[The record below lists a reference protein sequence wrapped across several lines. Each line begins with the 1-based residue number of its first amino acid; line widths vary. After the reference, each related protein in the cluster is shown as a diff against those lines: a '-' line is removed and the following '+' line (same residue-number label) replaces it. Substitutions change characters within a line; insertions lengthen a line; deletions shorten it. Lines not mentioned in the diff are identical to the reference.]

1 MTATTSKSEIMK
13 GAVVGGVINAIING
27 VINWFQV
34 KGKTDLFLTVDNIT
48 NTEHTVLGGAVMLA
62 TSLAAILTLI
72 GYFTVKSKNKPPFYP
87 KAVGLTL
94 RNTFFAFGLMVTIG
108 VMVQRIFGSVA
119 VTPIASVILVGIIAG
134 VVAGVIDYM
143 TKKELLS

>member
-1 MTATTSKSEIMK
+1 MK

-34 KGKTDLFLTVDNIT
+34 KGKTELFLTVDNIT

-62 TSLAAILTLI
+62 TSLAAILSII
-72 GYFTVKSKNKPPFYP
+72 GYFTLKSDKKPPFYP
-87 KAVGLTL
+87 KALVITL
-94 RNTFFAFGLMVTIG
+94 RNTFSAFGVMVTIG
-108 VMVQRIFGSVA
+108 VLVQKFLGSV
-119 VTPIASVILVGIIAG
+119 SVIPITGVIIVGIIAG
-134 VVAGVIDYM
+134 VVAGVIDYT